1 MSYFR
6 NFIGKSQN
14 LFATWIGVERSFLAK
29 IENNTR
35 EIH

>member
-1 MSYFR
+1 
-6 NFIGKSQN
+6 